1 MCLSAEIR
9 RPRRRRRQGLL
20 EVSAVCSIVGGMA
33 ADQLIKA
40 VTGREKPLRNLFVYD
55 GRDGM
60 GAVYDIPAA

>member
-1 MCLSAEIR
+1 M
-9 RPRRRRRQGLL
+9 
-20 EVSAVCSIVGGMA
+20 SAVCSIVGGMA